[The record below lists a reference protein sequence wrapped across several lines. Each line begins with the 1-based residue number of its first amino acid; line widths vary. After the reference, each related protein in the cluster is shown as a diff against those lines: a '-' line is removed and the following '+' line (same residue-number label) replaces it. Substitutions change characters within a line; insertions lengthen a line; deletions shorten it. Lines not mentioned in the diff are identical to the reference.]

1 MWTNLKAFSFHL
13 DDIHKISPN
22 SLNYALSTYVV
33 KFYNSLIGYLSK
45 VYFKGSNLKMLTIP
59 VLVPTARLFALYD
72 KQFISFPPGL
82 WNTFYIRCS
91 PKFH

>member
-1 MWTNLKAFSFHL
+1 M
-13 DDIHKISPN
+13 SPN
-22 SLNYALSTYVV
+22 SLNYTLSTYVV
-33 KFYNSLIGYLSK
+33 KFYSSLIGYLSK

-82 WNTFYIRCS
+82 
-91 PKFH
+91 